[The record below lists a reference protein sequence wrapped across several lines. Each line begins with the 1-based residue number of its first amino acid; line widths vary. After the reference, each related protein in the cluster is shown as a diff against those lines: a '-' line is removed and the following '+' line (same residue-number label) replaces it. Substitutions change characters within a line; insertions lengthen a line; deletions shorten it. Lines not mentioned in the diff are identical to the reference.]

1 MELWAWVSSMERK
14 RRWAKEVRGPDTT
27 SEKGRAVTYHV
38 LLIAGIKNADAC
50 GREVAERAGV
60 VVEVT
65 TNRRAGLAALR
76 RSNFEV
82 VLVEENL
89 AEGDPGWADQ
99 VWQLAGAAIA
109 IQVNLAIVS
118 CARLSR
124 EVKAALVRKESERV
138 SARRAVASEFEA
150 DLKLSITGLL
160 VQGELALQEPELP
173 DALEPKLRRIVELA
187 GALRER
193 IDQRALQVGC

>member
-1 MELWAWVSSMERK
+1 MERK
-14 RRWAKEVRGPDTT
+14 KNLAKEGGAPDKDP
-27 SEKGRAVTYHV
+27 EKVRAVTYHV
-38 LLIAGIKNADAC
+38 LLIAGIKNANAC
-50 GREVAERAGV
+50 GQEVAERAGV
-60 VVEVT
+60 AVEVT

-76 RSNFEV
+76 RSSFAV

-89 AEGDPGWADQ
+89 AEGDSGWADQ

-109 IQVNLAIVS
+109 MQVNFAIVS

-124 EVKAALVRKESERV
+124 EVKAALVRKESERML
-138 SARRAVASEFEA
+138 ARRAVASEIEA

-160 VQGELALQEPELP
+160 LQGELALREPELP

-193 IDQRALQVGC
+193 IDQRALQPGR

>member
-1 MELWAWVSSMERK
+1 MERK
-14 RRWAKEVRGPDTT
+14 RRLAREGEAPGIT
-27 SEKGRAVTYHV
+27 SEKQRAVMHHV

-50 GREVAERAGV
+50 GQEVAERAGV
-60 VVEVT
+60 AVEVT

-76 RSNFEV
+76 RSSFAV

-89 AEGDPGWADQ
+89 AEGDAGWADQ

-109 IQVNLAIVS
+109 MQVNFAIVS
-118 CARLSR
+118 CLRLSR
-124 EVKAALVRKESERV
+124 EVKAALVRKESERM
-138 SARRAVASEFEA
+138 SARRAVTSEIET

-160 VQGELALQEPELP
+160 LQGELALREPELP

-193 IDQRALQVGC
+193 IDQRTLQPGRG

>member
-1 MELWAWVSSMERK
+1 MERK
-14 RRWAKEVRGPDTT
+14 RGVTKESRAPVRG
-27 SEKGRAVTYHV
+27 SEKARAVICHV
-38 LLIAGIKNADAC
+38 LLIAGIKNADGC
-50 GREVAERAGV
+50 GQEVAERAGV
-60 VVEVT
+60 AVEVT

-76 RSNFEV
+76 RSSFAI

-109 IQVNLAIVS
+109 MQVNFAIVS

-124 EVKAALVRKESERV
+124 EVKAALVRKESERM
-138 SARRAVASEFEA
+138 SARRAVANEIEA

-160 VQGELALQEPELP
+160 LQGELALREPELP

-193 IDQRALQVGC
+193 IDQRGFLAGR

>member
-1 MELWAWVSSMERK
+1 MERK
-14 RRWAKEVRGPDTT
+14 KALTKE
-27 SEKGRAVTYHV
+27 GRAPDKNPEKARTVTYQV
-38 LLIAGIKNADAC
+38 LLIAGIKNANAC
-50 GREVAERAGV
+50 GQEVAERAGV
-60 VVEVT
+60 AVEVT

-76 RSNFEV
+76 RSSFAV

-109 IQVNLAIVS
+109 MQVNFAIVS

-124 EVKAALVRKESERV
+124 EVKAALVRKASERM
-138 SARRAVASEFEA
+138 SARRAVASELQA

-160 VQGELALQEPELP
+160 LQGELALREPELP

-193 IDQRALQVGC
+193 IDQRAL